1 MRVTGQR
8 VAAPVDENQ
17 TRCINNVVEKVPD
30 ADDRWDALGWSP
42 EETRMYQLDDPV
54 LSQII
59 EWKRNSFK
67 KYQCFERASGNRALK
82 QYLKLYDELHL
93 VDDILI
99 RQVELADKKI
109 VRQVVVPWSAR
120 SRILRFL
127 HDGNG
132 AHGLH
137 TKHSELFSQVQSW
150 FFWIGYRNYVW
161 RWVNKC
167 YKCSRERRKAFVTAS
182 DQNPRRRHEETEPDV
197 TRPEGVSSDGLSPA
211 EVPKRRAV
219 MNRVYNASDSAY
231 WREEAA
237 RWLQFYV

>member
-54 LSQII
+54 LSQVI

-93 VDDILI
+93 VNGILI
-99 RQVELADKKI
+99 RQVELADRKI
-109 VRQVVVPWSAR
+109 VQQVVVPWSAR

-127 HDGNG
+127 HDGNENG
-132 AHGLH
+132 VHM
-137 TKHSELFSQVQSW
+137 KHNELFCLVQSW

-167 YKCSRERRKAFVTAS
+167 YRCAKERRKTVVMES
-182 DQNPRRRHEETEPDV
+182 SLDMGRRCDETRPDV
-197 TRPEGVSSDGLSPA
+197 TGPEGIGSNSLPPA
-211 EVPKRRAV
+211 EVTTRRAV